1 MTVLRHEDPPLLDQ
15 RKTPCLARL
24 TARRV
29 WQPTVAVSLGSRVVG
44 IRANSVEAAQA
55 VDEILADFRV
65 PQHDPVARPNFSVE
79 LGAPIAPGRH
89 GLNLVYRDHVVVA
102 RRREPAA
109 VLRDLVEL
117 VHATALDQHT
127 EQVAVR
133 ASAVVGDSGVTLV
146 PPEWHTQLLLAQTR
160 LAADGLEVLAPR
172 VHVLDERT
180 LELVRLA
187 SDKAR
192 GAHEDRRIGIRS
204 WAVTMRSDTALTV
217 AGAVHAAF
225 HSVANTTARGP
236 APTLRSLVEVC
247 AGVPVVGLAARPK
260 AAHTSTTREL
270 ALTDGRGSGGKAS

>member
-1 MTVLRHEDPPLLDQ
+1 MTVLHHEDPPLLDQ
-15 RKTPCLARL
+15 RETPCLARL
-24 TARRV
+24 NARRA
-29 WQPTVAVSLGSRVVG
+29 WRPTAAVSVGSRVVG

-55 VDEILADFRV
+55 VDEILGDLRV
-65 PQHDPVARPNFSVE
+65 PDHDPVARPNFSLE
-79 LGAPIAPGRH
+79 LGAPAPGRR

-117 VHATALDQHT
+117 VLATALDQHT
-127 EQVAVR
+127 EHVAVR
-133 ASAVVGDSGVTLV
+133 ASAVVGDAGVTLV

-180 LELVRLA
+180 LELVRPP
-187 SDKAR
+187 SDKGRAD
-192 GAHEDRRIGIRS
+192 HEDRRIGIRS
-204 WAVTMRSDTALTV
+204 WTVTMHADSALTV

-236 APTLRSLVEVC
+236 ASTLRSLVEIC
-247 AGVPVVGLAARPK
+247 AGVPVGGLAARPK
-260 AAHTSTTREL
+260 ATQASTTREL
-270 ALTDGRGSGGKAS
+270 ALTDGRGSGG